1 MYSIQNFAKWLN
13 GRGVNGY
20 KNFQKLFKFQMANML
35 VSMLQMFHLAQ

>member
-13 GRGVNGY
+13 GRDI